1 MNTKTIPATP
11 VADFD
16 WTANNMQPRA
26 LSCKGHRDLRWHTK
40 HIDQRNLHFLGH
52 ASGLGGREC
61 ACPIADLVVIG

>member
-1 MNTKTIPATP
+1 MNTKTIPSTP

-16 WTANNMQPRA
+16 WASNNMLLRS
-26 LSCKGHRDLRWHTK
+26 LSCKSHPDLRWATK

-61 ACPIADLVVIG
+61 PCPIVDLQVIG